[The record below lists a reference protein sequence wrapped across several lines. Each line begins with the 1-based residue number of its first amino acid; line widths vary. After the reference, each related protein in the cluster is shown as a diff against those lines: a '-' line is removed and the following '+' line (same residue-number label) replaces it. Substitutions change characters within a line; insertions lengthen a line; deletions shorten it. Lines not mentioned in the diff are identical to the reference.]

1 MKNKK
6 ITKYGFT
13 LVETMV
19 VVVVFS
25 AVMSLALVIFL
36 GSIRNQRVALA
47 QQKITMETSYAL
59 NRIENDIRKNPE
71 DVGSINVDKFKDYL
85 SDSIKINGSDFKK
98 QVSGNRVT
106 ISVKTTLKVD
116 EDQTRDVSYRL
127 QTTVLK

>member
-1 MKNKK
+1 MSSNKNNKA
-6 ITKYGFT
+6 GFT

-36 GSIRNQRVALA
+36 GSVRSQRVALA

-59 NRIENDIRKNPE
+59 NRIENEIR
-71 DVGSINVDKFKDYL
+71 DTAINVDSIDVNRFKNYL
-85 SDSIKINGSDFKK
+85 SDSIKISDGDFKK
-98 QVSGNRVT
+98 QVSGNKVT
-106 ISVKTTLKVD
+106 ISVKTTLKID
-116 EDQTRDVSYRL
+116 EEKFVSYRL